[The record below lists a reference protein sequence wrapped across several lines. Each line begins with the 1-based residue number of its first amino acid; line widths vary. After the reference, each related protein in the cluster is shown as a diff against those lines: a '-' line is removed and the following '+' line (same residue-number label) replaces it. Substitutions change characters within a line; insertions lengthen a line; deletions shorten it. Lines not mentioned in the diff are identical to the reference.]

1 MIAGMVAIAA
11 AAVVLLLMPADAK
24 HVSVPVAGPALQQ
37 PTKPASSIGTALP
50 TPVKAALP
58 HDDSLRLLFV
68 GDSLRAGFFATRQS
82 LSYPE
87 LVAKHLRR
95 EHHTTTVLDA
105 TKIATTGDGFRR
117 VASVKAVPSS
127 ADLVVVELGTN
138 DVVKTPLSD
147 FRRDYRHLLAL
158 IRRTSPA
165 ARLLCLSVWQGGQS
179 VDPERSPYNAVI
191 ASECRTGVYVN
202 ITDLA
207 LNRGYHGP
215 ANRRTFVQ
223 TQLSDTFHPNDAG
236 HAAIATAILEHLH

>member
-11 AAVVLLLMPADAK
+11 AAIVLLLMPADAK
-24 HVSVPVAGPALQQ
+24 HVPAPVAGPDLQQ
-37 PTKPASSIGTALP
+37 PTKSASFIDAAPPA
-50 TPVKAALP
+50 PVKSTLP
-58 HDDSLRLLFV
+58 HGHTLRLLFV
-68 GDSLRAGFFATRQS
+68 GDSLRAGFFAARKS

-95 EHHTTTVLDA
+95 EHHKVAVLDA

-117 VASVKAVPSS
+117 VASIKAVPSS
-127 ADLVVVELGTN
+127 ADLAVVELGTN
-138 DVVKTPLSD
+138 DVVKTPLSN
-147 FRRDYRHLLAL
+147 FRRDYRHLLSL

-236 HAAIATAILEHLH
+236 HAAIAAAILERLR